1 MQSPLSFSAPSIN
14 MSMNVKKNLES
25 RKKYVKKQLSQQE
38 DICSSEFFDLL
49 SESSGVGTLTFGPLL
64 QYLLKTYGFSSTLR
78 ILSGVMTLLL
88 AASLTYKRFESPLQF
103 CTNQKKTFLDLTL
116 WFNKAFIT
124 YTIAVTLFMLGYFFP
139 YVHMVSHVVSF
150 GIPTSDAAL
159 LIGYMSISS
168 TISRIIFGRFLDHPC
183 VNRLYMTQFAI
194 VGFGITTTL
203 CPIAREYG
211 SFAVVM
217 VMLGLFDGIYVVL
230 ITVLVMS
237 IIGADK
243 LNMALENLG
252 PPVAGLVY
260 DALLSYD
267 TAFYISGA
275 TTTLSSL
282 LMFLIPWLLPDTRNG
297 NFKRDSVGNR
307 IGSILNSLHT
317 IEVSENR
324 SAPASGSSSLSNC
337 CNLLDFTNSE
347 KSNFL
352 ELPRVQSQSSIA
364 TSKNTIYNRYMPRQ
378 GSVTKTLLSR
388 QLRSGSPVHNV
399 GLRNPGL
406 MRGSLGM
413 LRRDSAPALPHFN
426 REEPGVSSTRRD
438 SAPCTGLGLSQ
449 SPIALMSVCESPFR
463 VMHRE

>member
-1 MQSPLSFSAPSIN
+1 PEGGWGWVVCATAFLAQFIVLGIHNSFGILFPFLLDEFGKSKASTGETRLGRLGLMYLFGPLTSGLCKRMGCKCVAFVGGILCILGMFLTSCVTDFSKLYVTYSFLWGVGSSFCYFPTLT
-14 MSMNVKKNLES
+14 VPGQYFCK
-25 RKKYVKKQLSQQE
+25 RLSLANG
-38 DICSSEFFDLL
+38 IITAGN
-49 SESSGVGTLTFGPLL
+49 GVGTLTFGPLL

-168 TISRIIFGRFLDHPC
+168 TISRIIFGRFSDHPC

-237 IIGADK
+237 IIG
-243 LNMALENLG
+243 
-252 PPVAGLVY
+252 
-260 DALLSYD
+260 
-267 TAFYISGA
+267 
-275 TTTLSSL
+275 
-282 LMFLIPWLLPDTRNG
+282 
-297 NFKRDSVGNR
+297 
-307 IGSILNSLHT
+307 
-317 IEVSENR
+317 
-324 SAPASGSSSLSNC
+324 
-337 CNLLDFTNSE
+337 
-347 KSNFL
+347 
-352 ELPRVQSQSSIA
+352 
-364 TSKNTIYNRYMPRQ
+364 
-378 GSVTKTLLSR
+378 
-388 QLRSGSPVHNV
+388 
-399 GLRNPGL
+399 
-406 MRGSLGM
+406 
-413 LRRDSAPALPHFN
+413 
-426 REEPGVSSTRRD
+426 
-438 SAPCTGLGLSQ
+438 
-449 SPIALMSVCESPFR
+449 
-463 VMHRE
+463 